1 MAALDLNTV
10 RQTIEARLATEM
22 ASSPAITT
30 IFANQPFTPTSET
43 SFVQCLVN
51 FGSGEYL
58 TLGGTSD
65 SANSQIGNITINIFT
80 KIGVGLGDN
89 LTIAK
94 RIRDLYN
101 RVVISDLYFEPP
113 EGPNVLEAASPQ
125 GFVQSVLSVTFFS
138 SAFASASCKNFS
150 NAVSYPS
157 FLVLRGLPII
167 WDPIKFSE
175 IIPFCF
181 KIVDASLNVAAFVT
195 KLGN

>member
-1 MAALDLNTV
+1 MAALNLNTV

-30 IFANQPFTPTSET
+30 IFANEPFTPTSET

-51 FGSGEYL
+51 FGTGEYL

-113 EGPNVLEAASPQ
+113 DGPNVLEAASPQ
-125 GFVQSVLSVTFFS
+125 GFVQSVLSV
-138 SAFASASCKNFS
+138 NFQ
-150 NAVSYPS
+150 
-157 FLVLRGLPII
+157 II
-167 WDPIKFSE
+167 E
-175 IIPFCF
+175 
-181 KIVDASLNVAAFVT
+181 SL
-195 KLGN
+195 

>member
-30 IFANQPFTPTSET
+30 IFANEPFTPTSET
-43 SFVQCLVN
+43 SFVQCLIN
-51 FGSGEYL
+51 FGSGDYL

-65 SANSQIGNITINIFT
+65 SKNSQIGNITINIFT

-113 EGPNVLEAASPQ
+113 DGPNVLEAASPQ
-125 GFVQSVLSVTFFS
+125 GFVQSVLSV
-138 SAFASASCKNFS
+138 NFQ
-150 NAVSYPS
+150 
-157 FLVLRGLPII
+157 II
-167 WDPIKFSE
+167 E
-175 IIPFCF
+175 
-181 KIVDASLNVAAFVT
+181 SL
-195 KLGN
+195 

>member
-1 MAALDLNTV
+1 MAALDLNSV

-30 IFANQPFTPTSET
+30 IFANEPFTPTSET

-51 FGSGEYL
+51 FGSSEYL

-65 SANSQIGNITINIFT
+65 SKNSQIGNITINIFT

-113 EGPNVLEAASPQ
+113 DGPNVLEAASPQ
-125 GFVQSVLSVTFFS
+125 GFVQSVLSV
-138 SAFASASCKNFS
+138 NFQ
-150 NAVSYPS
+150 
-157 FLVLRGLPII
+157 II
-167 WDPIKFSE
+167 E
-175 IIPFCF
+175 
-181 KIVDASLNVAAFVT
+181 SL
-195 KLGN
+195 

>member
-65 SANSQIGNITINIFT
+65 SKNSQIGNITINIFT

-101 RVVISDLYFEPP
+101 IVVISDLYFEPP
-113 EGPNVLEAASPQ
+113 DGPNVLEAASPQ
-125 GFVQSVLSVTFFS
+125 GFVQSVLSV
-138 SAFASASCKNFS
+138 NFQ
-150 NAVSYPS
+150 
-157 FLVLRGLPII
+157 II
-167 WDPIKFSE
+167 E
-175 IIPFCF
+175 
-181 KIVDASLNVAAFVT
+181 SL
-195 KLGN
+195 

>member
-30 IFANQPFTPTSET
+30 IFANEPFTPTSET

-113 EGPNVLEAASPQ
+113 DGPNVLEAASPQ
-125 GFVQSVLSVTFFS
+125 GFVQSVLSV
-138 SAFASASCKNFS
+138 NFQ
-150 NAVSYPS
+150 
-157 FLVLRGLPII
+157 II
-167 WDPIKFSE
+167 E
-175 IIPFCF
+175 
-181 KIVDASLNVAAFVT
+181 SL
-195 KLGN
+195 

>member
-30 IFANQPFTPTSET
+30 IFANEPFTPTSET

-113 EGPNVLEAASPQ
+113 DGPNVLEAASPQ
-125 GFVQSVLSVTFFS
+125 GFVQSVLSV
-138 SAFASASCKNFS
+138 NF
-150 NAVSYPS
+150 
-157 FLVLRGLPII
+157 
-167 WDPIKFSE
+167 E
-175 IIPFCF
+175 IIE
-181 KIVDASLNVAAFVT
+181 SL
-195 KLGN
+195 

>member
-1 MAALDLNTV
+1 MSALDLNTV

-30 IFANQPFTPTSET
+30 IFANEPFTPTSET
-43 SFVQCLVN
+43 SFVQCLIN
-51 FGSGEYL
+51 FGSGDYL

-65 SANSQIGNITINIFT
+65 SKNSQIGNITINIFT

-113 EGPNVLEAASPQ
+113 DGPNVLEAASPQ
-125 GFVQSVLSVTFFS
+125 GFVQSVLSV
-138 SAFASASCKNFS
+138 NFQ
-150 NAVSYPS
+150 
-157 FLVLRGLPII
+157 II
-167 WDPIKFSE
+167 E
-175 IIPFCF
+175 
-181 KIVDASLNVAAFVT
+181 SL
-195 KLGN
+195 

>member
-30 IFANQPFTPTSET
+30 IFANEPFTPTSET
-43 SFVQCLVN
+43 SFVQCLIN
-51 FGSGEYL
+51 FGSGDYL

-65 SANSQIGNITINIFT
+65 SKNSQIGNITINIFT

-113 EGPNVLEAASPQ
+113 DGPNVLEAASPQ
-125 GFVQSVLSVTFFS
+125 VFVKSVLS
-138 SAFASASCKNFS
+138 ANFQ
-150 NAVSYPS
+150 
-157 FLVLRGLPII
+157 II
-167 WDPIKFSE
+167 E
-175 IIPFCF
+175 
-181 KIVDASLNVAAFVT
+181 SL
-195 KLGN
+195 

>member
-30 IFANQPFTPTSET
+30 IFANEPFTPTSET
-43 SFVQCLVN
+43 SFVQCLIN
-51 FGSGEYL
+51 FGSGDYL

-113 EGPNVLEAASPQ
+113 DGPNVLEAASPQ
-125 GFVQSVLSVTFFS
+125 GFVQSVLSV
-138 SAFASASCKNFS
+138 NFQ
-150 NAVSYPS
+150 
-157 FLVLRGLPII
+157 II
-167 WDPIKFSE
+167 E
-175 IIPFCF
+175 
-181 KIVDASLNVAAFVT
+181 SL
-195 KLGN
+195 